1 WVGLELAPRLETWF
15 AAGGPELD
23 RAADRLLAPL
33 YPAGSEY
40 RIPIISVTGTH
51 GKATTCTMLRRIMME
66 AGRTPGT
73 VCSNGVFVG
82 DQGQGSRR
90 DIGPAAT
97 YYALESN
104 QAEVAVFEDY
114 FGSINRF
121 GFAYEW
127 SDVAVCTNV
136 TADHLHRMGVH
147 TLQEMA
153 EVK

>member
-1 WVGLELAPRLETWF
+1 
-15 AAGGPELD
+15 
-23 RAADRLLAPL
+23 
-33 YPAGSEY
+33 
-40 RIPIISVTGTH
+40 ISVTGTN
-51 GKATTCTMLRRIMME
+51 GKSATCAMLRRIMIE
-66 AGRTPGT
+66 AGRTPVT
-73 VCSNGVFVG
+73 VCSNGEFVG
-82 DQGQGSRR
+82 ERGQGSRR
-90 DIGPAAT
+90 GIGPAAA
-97 YYALESN
+97 YHALEAN

-153 EVK
+153 EVKFSVIARAQKGVVLNADNDGCAGMLARATAE